1 MRRNDSGLLIAGE
14 IKFLGQHLDH
24 LSDYRHIALCGALAV
39 FVFVISTRSP
49 NGLLRGSGR
58 CDNEHGPNRK

>member
-1 MRRNDSGLLIAGE
+1 
-14 IKFLGQHLDH
+14 
-24 LSDYRHIALCGALAV
+24 V